1 MNFIIMPILPFDMC
15 FYISG
20 IKYNKVT
27 VGLCNE
33 ETEEEEEL
41 QNKLVATK
49 GMKKQRRGRKT
60 GESIGKFVDLI
71 Q

>member
-33 ETEEEEEL
+33 ETKEEDEL
-41 QNKLVATK
+41 YNKSVAAK
-49 GMKKQRRGRKT
+49 RMKKQRGRKKT
-60 GESIGKFVDLI
+60 WGIY
-71 Q
+71 